1 MRTTRFVT
9 TLVASGLLLLVA
21 AIALSLMNAAAAAPG
36 GPTYDTSAYHYTER
50 PSAAAATSR
59 VVAVYV
65 DTDFGPAERE
75 RIGFALQQWN
85 HVLNGFVRLHP
96 VLLDSA
102 DRDLGRLRRPG
113 WIVAK
118 VDSRHPLGDGGCR
131 PLPRSTLVAE
141 AAPSRDR
148 HCRAGQDAAARSR
161 SGRGSIAAGQSRC
174 ARVQPGRSRCR
185 HRPQRRGWW
194 RPRRTASR
202 YSGRRKYRRLARRVR
217 RRRHSSGIARSRR
230 PVATGRKPPTL

>member
-118 VDSRHPLGDGGCR
+118 VDSRHPL
-131 PLPRSTLVAE
+131 A
-141 AAPSRDR
+141 RDR
-148 HCRAGQDAAARSR
+148 SAMAVTVGNRGGGFVYVIADRFPARDLTAVVLHEIGHVLGAGHDPYGHLMAPVYDRNNAHCIDRGAVAMVAQAQRLPLERLNWCIGPGLENGRVSAR
-161 SGRGSIAAGQSRC
+161 
-174 ARVQPGRSRCR
+174 
-185 HRPQRRGWW
+185 
-194 RPRRTASR
+194 
-202 YSGRRKYRRLARRVR
+202 
-217 RRRHSSGIARSRR
+217 
-230 PVATGRKPPTL
+230 

>member
-1 MRTTRFVT
+1 VRTTRFVT

-118 VDSRHPLGDGGCR
+118 VDSRHPL
-131 PLPRSTLVAE
+131 A
-141 AAPSRDR
+141 RDR
-148 HCRAGQDAAARSR
+148 SAMAVTVGNRGGGFVYVIADRFPARDLTAVVLHEIGHVLGAGHDPYGHLMAPVYDRNNAHCIDRGAVAMVAQAQRLPLERLNWCIGPGLENGRVSAR
-161 SGRGSIAAGQSRC
+161 
-174 ARVQPGRSRCR
+174 
-185 HRPQRRGWW
+185 
-194 RPRRTASR
+194 
-202 YSGRRKYRRLARRVR
+202 
-217 RRRHSSGIARSRR
+217 
-230 PVATGRKPPTL
+230 

>member
-36 GPTYDTSAYHYTER
+36 GPTYDTSAYRYTER

-96 VLLDSA
+96 VLVDSA

-118 VDSRHPLGDGGCR
+118 VDSRHPL
-131 PLPRSTLVAE
+131 A
-141 AAPSRDR
+141 RDR
-148 HCRAGQDAAARSR
+148 SAMAVTVGNR
-161 SGRGSIAAGQSRC
+161 SGGFVYVIADRFPARDLTAVVLHEIGHVLGAGHDPYGHLMAPVYDRSNAHCIDRGAVAMVAQAQRLPLERLNWCIGPGLENGRVS
-174 ARVQPGRSRCR
+174 AR
-185 HRPQRRGWW
+185 
-194 RPRRTASR
+194 
-202 YSGRRKYRRLARRVR
+202 
-217 RRRHSSGIARSRR
+217 
-230 PVATGRKPPTL
+230 